1 LPWVNKA
8 WAQGIIAAEALDAD
22 GQTVIDRG
30 TLNVIDNQIDQTT
43 GTVRLKAEFPNRTM
57 ALWPGAF
64 ANVRL
69 LVDTLRQ
76 AIVIP
81 TSALQRGPKGTFVFV
96 VNPDETVT
104 VRPVTVGTQ
113 DDSQTVITSGLQSGD
128 QVATTGFAR
137 LADGTSVKVAT
148 PEPLPDPGTLGPAS
162 RRQQRPNAP
171 QRPTAPN
178 APAAQGAAA
187 TSANPAPAR

>member
-1 LPWVNKA
+1 
-8 WAQGIIAAEALDAD
+8 
-22 GQTVIDRG
+22 
-30 TLNVIDNQIDQTT
+30 
-43 GTVRLKAEFPNRTM
+43 M